1 MVISSIGK
9 NNNYFLENKTF
20 ICYILIES
28 KMKPYILEIT
38 NLKKMNGKTY
48 LAEISLVDTKELTVT
63 PYKTIEVEAINQE
76 FAKKIV
82 VIRMEEMLA
91 ETTESNLVFGIQKL
105 IATKINYTDEY
116 NRLAIKLD
124 EVRTEQEEM
133 LAEIVEKAQQ
143 SESEGIDIKVLDT
156 YVELDGEVVLV
167 WAVRV
172 YTDENGTKW
181 VELKATSTGN
191 EDDLEWLCV
200 YDYNP
205 DAAGKVLSAIM
216 DNI

>member
-1 MVISSIGK
+1 
-9 NNNYFLENKTF
+9 
-20 ICYILIES
+20 
-28 KMKPYILEIT
+28 MKPYILEIT
-38 NLKKMNGKTY
+38 NLKRMNGKTY
-48 LAEISLVDTKELTVT
+48 LAEISLVDTKDLTVT

-82 VIRMEEMLA
+82 IIRMEEMLA

-143 SESEGIDIKVLDT
+143 SESEGIDIKALDT

-181 VELKATSTGN
+181 VELKATSTGD
-191 EDDLEWLCV
+191 EDDTEWLSI
-200 YDYNP
+200 YDYSP
-205 DAAGKVLSAIM
+205 DAAGIVLSAIM
-216 DNI
+216 DKI

>member
-1 MVISSIGK
+1 LVKIIII
-9 NNNYFLENKTF
+9 FLENKTF

-38 NLKKMNGKTY
+38 NLKRMNGKTY
-48 LAEISLVDTKELTVT
+48 LAEISLVDTKEMTVT

-82 VIRMEEMLA
+82 IIRMEEMLA

-105 IATKINYTDEY
+105 ITTKINYTDEY
-116 NRLAIKLD
+116 DRLAVKLD
-124 EVRTEQEEM
+124 EVRTEQEEL
-133 LAEIVEKAQQ
+133 LAKIVENAQQ
-143 SESEGIDIKVLDT
+143 SENEGIDIKALDT
-156 YVELDGEVVLV
+156 YVELDGELVLV

-172 YTDENGTKW
+172 CTDENGTKW
-181 VELKATSTGN
+181 VELKATSTGD
-191 EDDLEWLCV
+191 EDDMEWLSV
-200 YDYNP
+200 YDYSP
-205 DAAGKVLSAIM
+205 DAAGRVLSAIM

>member
-1 MVISSIGK
+1 LVK

-38 NLKKMNGKTY
+38 NLKRMNGKTY
-48 LAEISLVDTKELTVT
+48 LAEISLVDTKEMTVT

-82 VIRMEEMLA
+82 IIRMEEMLA
-91 ETTESNLVFGIQKL
+91 ETTENNLVFGIQKL

-133 LAEIVEKAQQ
+133 LAKIVEKAQH

-156 YVELDGEVVLV
+156 YVELDGELVLV

-181 VELKATSTGN
+181 VELKATSTGD
-191 EDDLEWLCV
+191 EDDTEWLSI
-200 YDYNP
+200 YDYSP
-205 DAAGKVLSAIM
+205 DAAGIVLSAIM
-216 DNI
+216 DKI